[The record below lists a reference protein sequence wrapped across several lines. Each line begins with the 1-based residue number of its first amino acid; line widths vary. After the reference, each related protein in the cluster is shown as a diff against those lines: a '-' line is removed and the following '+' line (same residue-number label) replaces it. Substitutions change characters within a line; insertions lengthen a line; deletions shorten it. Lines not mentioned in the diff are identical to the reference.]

1 MSLTFPTL
9 PPLPFYPTRPVE
21 GDDEATTAFLAA
33 LRDFFQHLFQQHATT
48 RRYFDAA
55 GFYCNDANRDSAVR
69 TESQDLSHEAISA
82 VIKNI
87 VPVTKRDYVWDSA
100 QQCWVIR
107 TIQIK

>member
-9 PPLPFYPTRPVE
+9 PPLPFYPTRPAE
-21 GDDEATTAFLAA
+21 GDEESASAFLAA

-55 GFYCNDANRDSAVR
+55 GFYCNDANRDSVLR
-69 TESQDLSHEAISA
+69 TESQDLSQQAISA

-87 VPVTKRDYVWDSA
+87 VPLTKREYVWDA
-100 QQCWVIR
+100 AEQRWVWR
-107 TIQIK
+107 SIQI